1 VIRLHRLRAL
11 IGKELR
17 ELSRDRVALTIA
29 LAGPLLLMLLF
40 GYGVSLDTERV
51 PVAIVIE
58 RSTPETRDLAAAFG
72 NARYF
77 RSVFFHR
84 RELAEQALAAGE
96 VAGAVVVASDFTRT
110 VLARGDAPVQVLVDG
125 ADARTGRMVARYAEG
140 AVASWLGQ
148 RLLTRQTE
156 SFSWVQVQARMW
168 FNAEA
173 KSRNFIVPGVIA
185 LILSVSGTLLAAL
198 IVAREWERGTMEALL
213 ATPVLAG
220 ELILARTVSY
230 LVLGLGGTVL
240 TVALSVTVVEVPFRG
255 SFLILALA
263 ASLFMLTA
271 LSLGFL
277 VSGATRNRIA
287 AGRLSL
293 TTSYLPTIMLS
304 GLLFDLRNAP
314 EPIQWISHLVPAR
327 YFVSLLH
334 TLFLA
339 GNVWPVL
346 LPDLAGLAS
355 IAAVLLLGV
364 VRLNRKRLG

>member
-1 VIRLHRLRAL
+1 
-11 IGKELR
+11 
-17 ELSRDRVALTIA
+17 
-29 LAGPLLLMLLF
+29 M
-40 GYGVSLDTERV
+40 
-51 PVAIVIE
+51 
-58 RSTPETRDLAAAFG
+58 
-72 NARYF
+72 
-77 RSVFFHR
+77 
-84 RELAEQALAAGE
+84 
-96 VAGAVVVASDFTRT
+96 
-110 VLARGDAPVQVLVDG
+110 
-125 ADARTGRMVARYAEG
+125 
-140 AVASWLGQ
+140 
-148 RLLTRQTE
+148 
-156 SFSWVQVQARMW
+156 
-168 FNAEA
+168 
-173 KSRNFIVPGVIA
+173 
-185 LILSVSGTLLAAL
+185 SGTLLAAL

-220 ELILARTVSY
+220 ELLLARTVSY
-230 LVLGLGGTVL
+230 LVLGLGGTAL
-240 TVALSVTVVEVPFRG
+240 TVVLSVTVVEVPFRG
-255 SFLILALA
+255 SFLILTLA

-314 EPIQWISHLVPAR
+314 GPIQWISHLVPAR

-346 LPDLAGLAS
+346 LPNLAGLAL
-355 IAAVLLLGV
+355 IATVLLLGV